1 MKVMLQLS
9 LQSENKFKM
18 KEMQKLKQEAMLKL
32 EELKFERDRGKHQ
45 NNVKTIIKNISNKH
59 VIEYIDKFPKATLTT
74 P

>member
-32 EELKFERDRGKHQ
+32 EELKFERDMGQASKQCKDYHQ
-45 NNVKTIIKNISNKH
+45 K
-59 VIEYIDKFPKATLTT
+59 YF
-74 P
+74 